1 MFEDNNGGAGAPLD
15 NLTEDDIVLCD
26 YDEVLSKRLKM
37 SFYNECLDERRTVIV
52 CLDPRGLL
60 KGKVLQLLPSKRS
73 ENATK
78 ES

>member
-26 YDEVLSKRLKM
+26 YDEVPSKRLIM
-37 SFYNECLDERRTVIV
+37 PFHNECLIERRTVIV
-52 CLDPRGLL
+52 CLGPRGLL
-60 KGKVLQLLPSKRS
+60 KGKVLQLLLSKRS
-73 ENATK
+73 ENAIE

>member
-26 YDEVLSKRLKM
+26 YDEVLFKRLKI
-37 SFYNECLDERRTVIV
+37 SFHNECLNERRTVIV

-73 ENATK
+73 ENAK
-78 ES
+78 EEL

>member
-26 YDEVLSKRLKM
+26 YDEVLLRRLKM
-37 SFYNECLDERRTVIV
+37 SFHNECLNERRTVIV

-60 KGKVLQLLPSKRS
+60 KGKVLQLLPSRRS
-73 ENATK
+73 ENAIE